1 VSTAS
6 RTGQAPQHFPSEEL
20 VRAMLEVTT
29 LCREGVPTSQLAVD
43 PGDTDVPAAPKGRRI
58 PGGLLAVLLLGTL
71 SLAALPFL
79 GRDGSAV
86 PAAVTGRWVTEDAR
100 YRGRAMVLT
109 SDSVTLVLGD
119 EGPTLRYPVRLR
131 RARAN
136 GAATWYD
143 LEYDTPEG
151 VIALAVSV
159 ERDQLRLRNR
169 DTELWRR
176 SP

>member
-1 VSTAS
+1 MSTAS

-20 VRAMLEVTT
+20 VRAMLEVTA

-43 PGDTDVPAAPKGRRI
+43 PEDEVARPTKARRI
-58 PGGLLAVLLLGTL
+58 PAGLLAVLLMGTL

-79 GRDGSAV
+79 GRDGSTL
-86 PAAVTGRWVTEDAR
+86 PAAVTGRWVTEDVR
-100 YRGRAMVLT
+100 YRGRAMILT

-119 EGPTLRYPVRLR
+119 EGPTLRYPVRLL

-151 VIALAVSV
+151 GIALAVSV
-159 ERDQLRLRNR
+159 ARDQLRLRNR

>member
-1 VSTAS
+1 AV
-6 RTGQAPQHFPSEEL
+6 
-20 VRAMLEVTT
+20 MLM
-29 LCREGVPTSQLAVD
+29 
-43 PGDTDVPAAPKGRRI
+43 
-58 PGGLLAVLLLGTL
+58 GTL
-71 SLAALPFL
+71 SLASLPFI
-79 GRDGSAV
+79 GREGSAV
-86 PAAVTGRWVTEDAR
+86 PMAVTSRWVTDDAR
-100 YRGRAMVLT
+100 YLGRAMILT
-109 SDSVTLVLGD
+109 TDSVTLVLGG
-119 EGPTLRYPVRLR
+119 EGPTLQYPVRLL
-131 RARAN
+131 RARPN